1 MPCWEPKAPQSLSG
15 TSAPPRQ
22 ATASTPATRE
32 YQAAVQESC
41 DYCDS
46 TQLTWRKCK
55 LICAQ
60 CGHINKSCA
69 DL

>member
-15 TSAPPRQ
+15 TSTRAPE
-22 ATASTPATRE
+22 TAAPATRE

-55 LICAQ
+55 LICGQ
-60 CGHINKSCA
+60 CGQINKSCA